1 MKKIFV
7 IASWLTLTVL
17 SACGFHL
24 PNQTKIGQ
32 AIPTLNVEGDYHH
45 PFYKLVVRKLKQSG
59 VNVISQRSDFTPD
72 TSNKDIPLLL
82 IPKPYVQI
90 PVVSV
95 DSKGQALESNLNVA
109 VNATLKIG
117 THTPIIMHN
126 SITRSLIEKT
136 GQPLAAENQEK
147 ILTLETYDELASQLV
162 LRLSYLGKLS
172 DPDTKSISPRDLL
185 ESEGEIYNDYPTN
198 LTLIDMLK
206 VQDENEKAQ
215 GKTVTLDEINNLD
228 TVLQKDV
235 KLPRKKVELLHEA
248 PKDSDF

>member
-7 IASWLTLTVL
+7 FLSFCTLITL

-24 PNQTKIGQ
+24 PNQTKISQ

-45 PFYKLVVRKLKQSG
+45 PFYKMVVRKLKQSG
-59 VNVISQRSDFTPD
+59 VNVIAQSSTVTPD
-72 TSNKDIPLLL
+72 TSDKDIPLLL

-90 PVVSV
+90 PVVAV
-95 DSKGQALESNLNVA
+95 DSKGQALESNLNIA

-126 SITRSLIEKT
+126 SITRSLIKKT
-136 GQPLAAENQEK
+136 GQPMASDNQEK
-147 ILTLETYDELASQLV
+147 ILTLETYDELASRLV
-162 LRLSYLGKLS
+162 LRLSYLGRLS
-172 DPDTKSISPRDLL
+172 DPDTKRISPRDLL
-185 ESEGEIYNDYPTN
+185 ESEGEIYDDYPTN

-206 VQDENEKAQ
+206 IQDENEKAQ
-215 GKTVTLDEINNLD
+215 GQEVTLDNMNNLD
-228 TVLQKDV
+228 AVMGKDI
-235 KLPRKKVELLHEA
+235 KFPRKKVELLHEA